1 MTTLNSFGGYCD
13 HGVVVDG
20 FCIYERGF
28 EKLGGGIGRGRMV
41 LVRVLVV
48 RLGIALGNFAK
59 KVQDISEGLRQEIE
73 FENMF
78 YGEQGF

>member
-1 MTTLNSFGGYCD
+1 
-13 HGVVVDG
+13 
-20 FCIYERGF
+20 
-28 EKLGGGIGRGRMV
+28 MV